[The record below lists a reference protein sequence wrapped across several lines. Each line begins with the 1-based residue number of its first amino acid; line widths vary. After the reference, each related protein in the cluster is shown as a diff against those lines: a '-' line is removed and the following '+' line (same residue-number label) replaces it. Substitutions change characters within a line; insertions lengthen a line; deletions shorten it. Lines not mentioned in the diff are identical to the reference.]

1 MKASAQ
7 PLKTTHKTN
16 CRSFVPGIVLILA
29 SFQGTPGASGVIQ
42 GGLPC
47 GTDLSG
53 DDYEGD
59 SNVTSSEVASD
70 IPPKTV
76 LLAASLSP
84 HSALFPYSNYYD
96 QTLYYIPFFIIATL
110 PCQNRSFL
118 RAVTV
123 FFTSLFPVPRT
134 VPDTKQV
141 IVNIDP

>member
-1 MKASAQ
+1 MKASSQ
-7 PLKTTHKTN
+7 PLKTTRRTN
-16 CRSFVPGIVLILA
+16 CRSFVPGIVLVLA

-53 DDYEGD
+53 DDYEDG

-76 LLAASLSP
+76 LLATSLSP
-84 HSALFPYSNYYD
+84 HSALFLCSNYYD
-96 QTLYYIPFFIIATL
+96 QTLNYIPFFISASL
-110 PCQNRSFL
+110 SCQNRSFL

-123 FFTSLFPVPRT
+123 FFTALFPIPRT
-134 VPDTKQV
+134 VPDTK
-141 IVNIDP
+141 